1 MPSTDHTN
9 HSVPIIWLGRW
20 TALLVLI
27 LMSSTWPLWL
37 GKGEFPAIP
46 LIGGLHA
53 TPLWVDRVCLV
64 GLLGGLL
71 SSLIVGN
78 QRTIARRFAWGFIL
92 VCSLALVALD
102 QHRLQP
108 WFYQLIFFSAILCF
122 CQSRYGGELLQ
133 WIVVSIYFFSA
144 LGKFDFEFLHT
155 VGQQFW
161 NESLR
166 WVGGNTSPETP
177 TSIYLICL
185 LPIAELVLALGL
197 AFRPTRWVAG
207 GLACIFHILLML
219 VLGPVGLHHSWG
231 VFWWNLQFAG
241 QACLLFVWPQ
251 IQAQLA
257 IAQSSALGSSVDQR
271 TGRTHEPVV
280 DRPSVFANKRTLWAE
295 GLATCIAVLVM
306 VLPAVERLGYWD
318 HWTSWALYA
327 PHSSRVEV
335 WIASSA
341 VDKLPPSLQQLLTPE
356 QEHEALWVRL
366 PIERWSLTLTGS
378 PIYPQSRF
386 QLGIAQALAQHTKL
400 EFGLKAIVRGVAA
413 RWDGKRWTREF
424 EGANNIT
431 RAAQTL
437 YWLST
442 QPRQ

>member
-1 MPSTDHTN
+1 MPATDITN
-9 HSVPIIWLGRW
+9 NSVPMLWLGRW

-27 LMSSTWPLWL
+27 LISSTWPLWL
-37 GKGEFPAIP
+37 AKGEFPAIP
-46 LIGGLHA
+46 LTSGLHA

-64 GLLGGLL
+64 GLLSGLL
-71 SSLIVGN
+71 SMLIVSN
-78 QRTIARRFAWGFIL
+78 KRFIAQRFGWGVIL

-108 WFYQLIFFSAILCF
+108 WFYQLMFFSVILCL
-122 CQSRYGGELLQ
+122 CQSRYGGELLK

-161 NESLR
+161 NESMR
-166 WVGGNTSPETP
+166 WLGRETAPETQ
-177 TSIYLICL
+177 TSIYLISL

-207 GLACIFHILLML
+207 GLACIFHALLML
-219 VLGPVGLHHSWG
+219 VLGPLGLNHSWG

-251 IQAQLA
+251 IQSQLA
-257 IAQSSALGSSVDQR
+257 IAQLSTSGSSVDRR
-271 TGRTHEPVV
+271 TGSADEPVLDSPPAV
-280 DRPSVFANKRTLWAE
+280 AAKRHRWAE
-295 GLATCIAVLVM
+295 GLATCIAVLVI

-335 WIASSA
+335 WIASTA

-356 QEHEALWVRL
+356 QEHEALWVRV
-366 PIERWSLTLTGS
+366 PIERWSLALTGS

-386 QLGIAQALAQHTKL
+386 QLGVAQALAQHTKL

-424 EGANNIT
+424 VGANNIA
-431 RAAQTL
+431 RAAHKL
-437 YWLST
+437 FWLNT
-442 QPRQ
+442 RPRQ